1 MRRTTFIR
9 RCTTGLMALAL
20 LATLPGRAP
29 AAERTLKIGQNDA
42 LTGGGAVY
50 GLPQH
55 KAVKLA
61 IAQINGAGGIKV
73 GADTV
78 KLDLVAYDDKA
89 NPTEATS
96 SVRKLIDRDQVKFLV
111 GFCCSGPTSAVAS
124 FIGNEDVVMIVGTAA
139 ERSITARG
147 NPNVFRTRPP
157 ADFTGGAAGAFIAT
171 QGVKSLAVIGQLK
184 DAVYQQYY
192 ARLKEEFTRRGGTIV
207 AEETFAI
214 GDRDMYP
221 QLTKIKGLNPDAIFV
236 GGYVEQSAF
245 VYRQAIELGF
255 RGKRF
260 GFSGGNEQ
268 QFLKVVTSE
277 QMEGVY
283 DLRPVEL
290 TVEALGPTARKF
302 VEDYTKMHGEAP
314 TPNAP
319 YAYDAVWALKRGLE
333 RAGTTEDVKKV
344 LAAIRELTPPAE
356 AVLKY
361 LTIGGRMFDEN
372 GQAYTSNIGVQWRGG
387 KWTYVVDLESDPAG
401 YSKFL
406 RSLRK

>member
-1 MRRTTFIR
+1 MRTTTFTR
-9 RCTTGLMALAL
+9 RFTMGLAALAL
-20 LATLPGRAP
+20 AAALPGSVP
-29 AAERTLKIGQNDA
+29 AAERVLKIGENDA

-50 GLPQH
+50 GLPQL

-61 IAQINGAGGIKV
+61 IAQINGAGGLKI
-73 GADTV
+73 GGDTV

-96 SVRKLIDRDQVKFLV
+96 VVRKLIDRDQVKFLV

-124 FIGNEDVVMIVGTAA
+124 FIGTEDALMIVGTAA

-157 ADFTGGAAGAFIAT
+157 ADYTGGAAGAFIAS
-171 QGVKSLAVIGQLK
+171 QGVKTLAVVGQIK
-184 DAVYQQYY
+184 DAIYLQYY
-192 ARLKEEFTRRGGTIV
+192 ERLREEFTRRGGKIV
-207 AEETFAI
+207 AEESFAF

-221 QLTKIKGLNPDAIFV
+221 QLTKVKALNPDALFV
-236 GGYVEQSAF
+236 PGYVEQAAF

-290 TVEALGPTARKF
+290 TPAALGPTAQKF

-319 YAYDAVWALKRGLE
+319 YAYDAVWVLKHGLE
-333 RAGTTEDVKKV
+333 RAGTTDDVKKV
-344 LAAIRELTPPAE
+344 IAAIRELVPPAE

-361 LTIGGRMFDEN
+361 LPIGGHMFDEN
-372 GQAYTSNIGVQWRGG
+372 GQAYTTNIGVQWRGG
-387 KWTYVVDLESDPAG
+387 KWVYVVDLESDPAG

-406 RSLRK
+406 RNLRK

>member
-1 MRRTTFIR
+1 MRTTTFTR
-9 RCTTGLMALAL
+9 RFTMGLAALAF
-20 LATLPGRAP
+20 AAALPGSVP
-29 AAERTLKIGQNDA
+29 AAERVLKIGENDA

-50 GLPQH
+50 GLPQL

-61 IAQINGAGGIKV
+61 IAQINGAGGLKI
-73 GADTV
+73 GGDTV

-96 SVRKLIDRDQVKFLV
+96 VVRKLIDRDQVKFLV

-124 FIGNEDVVMIVGTAA
+124 FIGTEDALMIVGTAA

-157 ADFTGGAAGAFIAT
+157 ADYTGGAAGAFIAS
-171 QGVKSLAVIGQLK
+171 QGVKTLAVVGQIK
-184 DAVYQQYY
+184 DAIYLQYY
-192 ARLKEEFTRRGGTIV
+192 ERLREEFTRRGGKIV
-207 AEETFAI
+207 AEESFAL

-221 QLTKIKGLNPDAIFV
+221 QLTKVKALNPDALFV
-236 GGYVEQSAF
+236 PGYVEQAAF

-290 TVEALGPTARKF
+290 TPAALGPTAQKF

-319 YAYDAVWALKRGLE
+319 YAYDAVWVLKHGLE
-333 RAGTTEDVKKV
+333 RAGTTDDVKKV
-344 LAAIRELTPPAE
+344 IAAIRELVPPAE

-361 LTIGGRMFDEN
+361 LPIGGHMFDEN
-372 GQAYTSNIGVQWRGG
+372 GQAYTTNIGVQWRGG
-387 KWTYVVDLESDPAG
+387 KWVYVVDLESDPAG

-406 RSLRK
+406 RNLRK